1 MDVQEVL
8 RSLGLILGAGLCAGP
23 IALLLRVPQ
32 MIVLVAIGAL
42 IGPSA
47 LEIVDNPLSGLGAQL
62 IFTVGVSIILFHG
75 GTEISLRVLSGTAV
89 GLGLLVL
96 PGVLLSAVL
105 VAVVVAP
112 LFNVGFDVALLIG
125 AVLAATD
132 PAILIPLFARI
143 RLRPK
148 VAQTVIAESAFNDP
162 TATVLALTFA
172 AIVQSGHVSLGGPL
186 GDFTKSLLLGT
197 VFGLVAGVAIAAFMS
212 SNRAGIWR
220 ESPAAVVVTVIALGY
235 FSVDNLGGSGYLAA
249 FVIGLIVGNMEMLG
263 LGRHDR
269 DAIRMEGFVSQMSEI
284 SVLAVFVTLGMN
296 LPFAQLGDHLVRGLL
311 VVFFFMFVVRPLVV
325 LACLLPDRR
334 GGWTPGEIVF
344 LAWCRE
350 TGVVPAAVASLLLAR
365 HVAGAEIA
373 VSLVAI
379 AVCATLLVQATTAAW
394 LARRLGLLDEAPI
407 PLPVPSS

>member
-1 MDVQEVL
+1 ML
-8 RSLGLILGAGLCAGP
+8 RNLGLILGAGLCAGP
-23 IALLLRVPQ
+23 MAVLLRVPQ

-47 LEIVDNPLSGLGAQL
+47 LGLAENPLSGLGAEL
-62 IFTVGVSIILFHG
+62 IFTVGVSLILFHG
-75 GTEISLRVLSGTAV
+75 GTEISLRVLSKTAV

-105 VAVVVAP
+105 VALVVAP
-112 LFNVGFDVALLIG
+112 LFNVAFDVALLIG

-132 PAILIPLFARI
+132 PAILIPLFDRL

-162 TATVLALTFA
+162 TATVLALTLA
-172 AIVQSGHVSLGGPL
+172 AIVESGHVSFAGPL
-186 GDFTKSLLLGT
+186 GDFAQSLLLGT
-197 VFGLVAGVAIAAFMS
+197 VFGLVAGVALAVCMS

-220 ESPAAVVVTVIALGY
+220 ESPAAVVVAVITLGY
-235 FSVDNLGGSGYLAA
+235 FSVDTLGGSGYLAA
-249 FVIGLIVGNMEMLG
+249 FVIGLIVGNMELLG

-269 DAIRMEGFVSQMSEI
+269 DAIRLESFVSQTSEI
-284 SVLAVFVTLGMN
+284 AVLAVFVTLGMN
-296 LPFAQLGDHLVRGLL
+296 LPFDTLGDHLVRGI
-311 VVFFFMFVVRPLVV
+311 VVVVLFMFVVRPLVV
-325 LACLLPDRR
+325 LVCLLPDRR
-334 GGWTPGEIVF
+334 GAWTRNEIIF

-379 AVCATLLVQATTAAW
+379 AVCTTLLVQATTAGW
-394 LARRLGLLDEAPI
+394 LARRLGLLDAPVD
-407 PLPVPSS
+407 PLPLVP

>member
-47 LEIVDNPLSGLGAQL
+47 LGWVDNPLTGLGAQL

-75 GTEISLRVLSGTAV
+75 GTEISLRVLSRTAV

-96 PGVLLSAVL
+96 PGVVLTALLLAL
-105 VAVVVAP
+105 VVAP
-112 LFNVGFDVALLIG
+112 LFDVAFDVALLIG

-132 PAILIPLFARI
+132 PAILIPLFDRL

-162 TATVLALTFA
+162 TATVLALTVA
-172 AIVQSGHVSLGGPL
+172 TIVESGQISLGGPL
-186 GDFTKSLLLGT
+186 GDFGQSLLLGT
-197 VFGLVAGVAIAAFMS
+197 IFGLVAGVALAVFMS
-212 SNRAGIWR
+212 TNRAGIWR
-220 ESPAAVVVTVIALGY
+220 ESPAAVVLAVIALGY
-235 FSVDNLGGSGYLAA
+235 FSVDTLGGSGYLAA
-249 FVIGLIVGNMEMLG
+249 FVIGLIVGNMELLG

-269 DAIRMEGFVSQMSEI
+269 DAIRMENFVSQLSEI
-284 SVLAVFVTLGMN
+284 AVLAVFVTLGMN
-296 LPFAQLGDHLVRGLL
+296 LPFAQLGDNLLRGVVVVLL
-311 VVFFFMFVVRPLVV
+311 FMFVIRPLVV
-325 LACLLPDRR
+325 IACLLPDRR
-334 GGWTPGEIVF
+334 GAWTRNEILF

-350 TGVVPAAVASLLLAR
+350 TGVVPAAIASLLLAR

-379 AVCATLLVQATTAAW
+379 AVCVTLLVQATTAGW
-394 LARRLGLLDEAPI
+394 VARRLNLIEEPNLTATA
-407 PLPVPSS
+407 L